1 MKYKKL
7 RCYLYK
13 KYLVSISNYG
23 FGLRYVFL
31 FENGYGASVVKNI
44 FSYGNTRNLF
54 ELAVLKDGQI
64 CYETEITDDVIGYLT
79 NRQVLRILKRIK
91 ELK

>member
-44 FSYGNTRNLF
+44 FSYGNTRNIF

-79 NRQVLRILKRIK
+79 NRQVLRILERIK
-91 ELK
+91 NL

>member
-7 RCYLYK
+7 RCYPYK

-79 NRQVLRILKRIK
+79 NRQVLRILERIK

>member
-13 KYLVSISNYG
+13 KYLVSISNSY
-23 FGLRYVFL
+23 FGLRYEFL
-31 FENGYGASVVKNI
+31 FKNGYGAYVVKNM
-44 FSYGNTRNLF
+44 FSYGNTRDLF
-54 ELAVLKDGQI
+54 QLAVLKDGNV

>member
-7 RCYLYK
+7 RCYPYK

-23 FGLRYVFL
+23 FGFRYVFL

-79 NRQVLRILKRIK
+79 NRQVLRILERIK
-91 ELK
+91 NL

>member
-1 MKYKKL
+1 MEYKKL

-13 KYLVSISNYG
+13 KYLVSISNSY

-31 FENGYGASVVKNI
+31 FENGYGANVVKNI

-54 ELAVLKDGQI
+54 QLAVLKDGQI

-79 NRQVLRILKRIK
+79 NRQVIRILKRIK

>member
-91 ELK
+91 NL

>member
-7 RCYLYK
+7 RCYPYK

-64 CYETEITDDVIGYLT
+64 CYGTEITDDVIGYLT
-79 NRQVLRILKRIK
+79 NRQVLRILERIK
-91 ELK
+91 NL

>member
-1 MKYKKL
+1 MEYKKL
-7 RCYLYK
+7 RCYQYK
-13 KYLVSISNYG
+13 KYLKSISNSY
-23 FGLRYVFL
+23 FGLRYVFI
-31 FENGYGASVVKNI
+31 FKNGYGASVVKNM
-44 FSYGNTRNLF
+44 FSYGNTRDLF
-54 ELAVLKDGQI
+54 ELSVLKDGKI

>member
-79 NRQVLRILKRIK
+79 NRQVLRILERIK
-91 ELK
+91 NL

>member
-7 RCYLYK
+7 RCYPYK

-64 CYETEITDDVIGYLT
+64 YYETEITDDVIGYLT
-79 NRQVLRILKRIK
+79 NRQVLRILERIK

>member
-7 RCYLYK
+7 RCYQYK
-13 KYLVSISNYG
+13 KYLKSISNSD
-23 FGLRYVFL
+23 FGLRYVFI
-31 FENGYGASVVKNI
+31 FKNGYGANVVKNM
-44 FSYGNTRNLF
+44 FSYGNTRDLF
-54 ELAVLKDGQI
+54 ELAVLKDGKI

>member
-7 RCYLYK
+7 RCYPYK

-79 NRQVLRILKRIK
+79 NRQVLRILERIK
-91 ELK
+91 NL